1 MATITKLATGSA
13 GSNHTLLTANQ
24 VDTGIKSISI
34 LPIATGGDINLGIRK
49 AGSSTVMYFI
59 YNLTIDRYQTYVI
72 TDPGLLGYDTSLY
85 DLILTSDDT
94 TNHVIINTL

>member
-1 MATITKLATGSA
+1 MPTITKIATGSA

-24 VDTGIKSISI
+24 IDTPIKSISI
-34 LPIATGGDINLGIRK
+34 LTLNSGGNINLGIRK
-49 AGSSTVMYFI
+49 EGSSDVVYLI
-59 YNLTIDRYQTYVI
+59 QRLVLNRYQTYVI
-72 TDPGLLGYDTSLY
+72 TDPGLLGYDTSRF